1 MKRGRSK
8 MKIINQPTGLDGVVY
23 DDLYDD
29 KDLGLKNNGA
39 NSRNRHSKH
48 LKNNWQSIRFKY
60 LK

>member
-1 MKRGRSK
+1 